1 MFKKKVLLLI
11 VAALFVLPLLAAC
24 GGGSNTVNV
33 TEGTAQDAYTIKLS
47 QDSAKAGQITFHI
60 TNNAQSVTHE
70 FVIFKTDLPADQL
83 PKTADGTAVNEDAPQ
98 IQHIDEKED
107 IAPGDT
113 VDLTVN
119 LDAGHYV
126 LICNLPDHYNQGMY
140 ASFTVNQ

>member
-1 MFKKKVLLLI
+1 MSKKKVLLLI

-33 TEGTAQDAYTIKLS
+33 TEGTDQDQYTIKLS
-47 QDSAKAGQITFHI
+47 QDSAKAGQVTFHI
-60 TNNAQSVTHE
+60 TNGTQNVTHE
-70 FVIFKTDLPADQL
+70 FVVIKTDLDAANL
-83 PKTADGTAVNEDAPQ
+83 PKSADGTEVNEDDPQ
-98 IQHIDEKED
+98 LKHIDEKED

-113 VDLTVN
+113 VDLTVS

-140 ASFTVNQ
+140 ANFTVNQ